1 MRKEILL
8 AIIVG
13 IVVGL
18 GITFGLYLLR
28 ERFQPRQTL
37 QQIANLG
44 QMEASPSPDA
54 AGTLTIQQPRNN
66 FYTQDS
72 FVRIVGRATP
82 NSHIVILAEDAEY
95 LTTADQ
101 DGDFSQEIELTAG
114 GNRVTV
120 VSTSPEGEQEDV
132 VLSIV
137 FSTVDLTSPNATPSG
152 EGS

>member
-13 IVVGL
+13 VIVGL
-18 GITFGLYLLR
+18 GITFGLYLVR

-37 QQIANLG
+37 EQLASLG
-44 QMEASPSPDA
+44 QEGTEPSPTMEGA
-54 AGTLTIQQPRNN
+54 LIIQQPRNN
-66 FYTQDS
+66 LYTQDS
-72 FVRIVGRATP
+72 FTRIVGRSSP
-82 NSHIVILAEDAEY
+82 NSYIVILAEDAEY

-101 DGDFSQEIELTAG
+101 DGDFSQEIELAAG

-120 VSTSPEGEQEDV
+120 LSTTPEGTQEEV

-137 FSTVDLTSPNATPSG
+137 YSTADLSNQNATPSG
-152 EGS
+152 EAQ

>member
-37 QQIANLG
+37 QQLTTLG
-44 QMEASPSPDA
+44 QTEASPSPEA
-54 AGTLTIQQPRNN
+54 GGTLTIQQPRNN
-66 FYTQDS
+66 LYTQDS

-82 NSHIVILAEDAEY
+82 NSYLAILAEENEY

-101 DGDFSQEIELTAG
+101 DGDFSQEIELSAG

-120 VSTSPEGEQEDV
+120 ISTSPEGHQEEV

-137 FSTVDLTSPNATPSG
+137 FSTADLTSPSSTPSG
-152 EGS
+152 EES